1 MPSRSVRS
9 HSWCLLAAALV
20 ASAIASAPLFAQQQ
34 PIPASPPSAADN
46 PPIVSA
52 PTDKDTSGNNGRTVK
67 LRIVVQ
73 SPKGSP
79 VANASV
85 YVRHYEGGGMLHG
98 DKLAEMDLKS
108 NQDGTVKVPPIPQGK
123 IQIQVIAQGWH
134 TFGEWFDVEKDEQ
147 TITIAL
153 KEPPHWY

>member
-1 MPSRSVRS
+1 MRFRSVRFRS
-9 HSWCLLAAALV
+9 CCLFTVAICALV
-20 ASAIASAPLFAQQQ
+20 GAPLFAQQQ
-34 PIPASPPSAADN
+34 GQAQALPASAADN

-52 PTDKDTSGNNGRTVK
+52 PTDKDTSANNGRTVK
-67 LRIVVQ
+67 LKILVQ
-73 SPKGSP
+73 SPKGTP
-79 VANASV
+79 IANASV
-85 YVRHYEGGGMLHG
+85 YVRHYAGGGLLHG

-108 NQDGTVKVPPIPQGK
+108 NQDGSVKVPPIPQGK
-123 IQIQVIAQGWH
+123 IQVQVIAQGWH